1 MNTVSDTNLGFT
13 YKHAFWL
20 LLAVL
25 IFNASFGD
33 FFEFGSDA
41 DEVVLKRQLPQ
52 GDWLYITRYG
62 AMVTD
67 MDTLRF
73 FISKPLDGNDAD
85 LLKKLNKGGEFLIT
99 DSALE
104 NVVIQETPDGVAITL
119 KGAVY
124 LYFSEEYVTEGD
136 QLRSYRITLTQ
147 LGSATR
153 D

>member
-1 MNTVSDTNLGFT
+1 MQNPKDTKLRLT

-20 LLAVL
+20 LVAVL

-52 GDWLYITRYG
+52 GDWLYIGRYG
-62 AMVTD
+62 AMATD
-67 MDTLRF
+67 RDTLRF
-73 FISKPLDGNDAD
+73 FISRPLEGDDSEV
-85 LLKKLNKGGEFLIT
+85 LKQLNNASEFMIT
-99 DSALE
+99 DSAMD
-104 NVVIQETPDGVAITL
+104 NVHIQDTPNGVAIEV

-124 LYFSEEYVTEGD
+124 RYFSKEYVTEGN

-147 LGSATR
+147 SDDSSR
-153 D
+153 H

>member
-1 MNTVSDTNLGFT
+1 MNTVSNTNLGFT

-20 LLAVL
+20 LVAVL
-25 IFNASFGD
+25 IFNASCGV

-62 AMVTD
+62 AMATD
-67 MDTLRF
+67 RDTLRF
-73 FISKPLDGNDAD
+73 FISRPLEGDDSEV
-85 LLKKLNKGGEFLIT
+85 LEQLNKASEFMIT

-104 NVVIQETPDGVAITL
+104 NVQIQDTPNGVGIEV

-124 LYFSEEYVTEGD
+124 RYFSKEYVTEGN

-147 LGSATR
+147 SDDSSR
-153 D
+153 N